1 MGHSASERLEVS
13 EAETMM
19 WRSLVSVVTVWL
31 VVGVSLL
38 QAQSGV
44 SGNWEM
50 RLDTQTGVT
59 TWQARFE
66 QNGDRLGGEIDL
78 GDNEVLS
85 VDGTVEGSVLK
96 FVIVVPDLDGDQ
108 PINFEGEVVGDVI
121 QGAEGSF
128 SWYGTGAWE
137 ASRE

>member
-1 MGHSASERLEVS
+1 M
-13 EAETMM
+13 
-19 WRSLVSVVTVWL
+19 
-31 VVGVSLL
+31 L
-38 QAQSGV
+38 QAQTEV
-44 SGNWEM
+44 TGNWEM
-50 RLDTQTGVT
+50 RLNTQTGVT
-59 TWQARFE
+59 TWQARFA
-66 QNGDRLGGEIDL
+66 QNGDRMGGEIDL

-108 PINFEGEVVGDVI
+108 PINFEGEMLGDVI

-128 SWYGTGAWE
+128 SWYGTGVWE

>member
-1 MGHSASERLEVS
+1 VGHSASERLEVS